1 MPNEPK
7 KTNDM
12 KSALVAISW
21 GELFDKLTI
30 LEIKLEKLTSKIA
43 LENVRREFKQLSLI
57 FNDNFSA
64 NNKAHL
70 LNKQLRQINQQL
82 WDIEDAIRVKERESR
97 FDEDF
102 IQLARSVYIIN
113 DERFRI
119 KKNIN
124 KLFGSEITEEKS
136 YTDY

>member
-1 MPNEPK
+1 
-7 KTNDM
+7 M

>member
-1 MPNEPK
+1 
-7 KTNDM
+7 M

-43 LENVRREFKQLSLI
+43 LENVRRECKQLSLI

-64 NNKAHL
+64 NDKAHQ

-136 YTDY
+136 YADY